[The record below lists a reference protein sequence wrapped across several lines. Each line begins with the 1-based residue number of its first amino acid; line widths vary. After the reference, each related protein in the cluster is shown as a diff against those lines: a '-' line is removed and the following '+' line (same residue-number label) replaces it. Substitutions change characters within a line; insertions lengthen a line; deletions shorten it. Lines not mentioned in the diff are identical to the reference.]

1 MEMKNENGMIE
12 LTVSEDEGIA
22 VLPLEQYEDMVVSK
36 FIVKVMRRLWNM
48 TDKDGDEFEE
58 VFELVFGQRYEDEDD
73 ENCKEFGT
81 GTRT

>member
-22 VLPLEQYEDMVVSK
+22 VLPLEQYEDMVVSQ
-36 FIVKVMRRLWNM
+36 FIVKVMRRLWNK

-58 VFELVFGQRYEDEDD
+58 IFELVFGDRYSDDDDED
-73 ENCKEFGT
+73 
-81 GTRT
+81 

>member
-12 LTVSEDEGIA
+12 LTVSEDEGIS

-73 ENCKEFGT
+73 EN
-81 GTRT
+81 

>member
-22 VLPLEQYEDMVVSK
+22 VLPLEQYEDLVVSK

-58 VFELVFGQRYEDEDD
+58 IFELVFGDRYSDDDDED
-73 ENCKEFGT
+73 
-81 GTRT
+81 

>member
-58 VFELVFGQRYEDEDD
+58 VFELMFGDRYSDDDD
-73 ENCKEFGT
+73 EN
-81 GTRT
+81 

>member
-58 VFELVFGQRYEDEDD
+58 VFELMFGDRHSDDDED
-73 ENCKEFGT
+73 
-81 GTRT
+81 

>member
-58 VFELVFGQRYEDEDD
+58 IFELVFGDRYSDDDDED
-73 ENCKEFGT
+73 
-81 GTRT
+81 